1 MLNTSPSRPLRIILS
16 DTSELSREG
25 LAKLLQ
31 ERSHLTVVAKCRN
44 GQSLL
49 ENVMMA
55 QPDLVIMKDK
65 SSTTNLGDIIRS
77 IIASSPHTKVAIL
90 SEHGD
95 SDDIRSAIKAGATG
109 YFIRADLGMDDFVS
123 SIELLMRG
131 LVVISDNLAR
141 KLVERPMFADIEGQV
156 PAGGMPHRLSQR
168 EQEITALVSTGAT
181 NGEIAGK
188 LVIQESTVKVHMRNI
203 LEKLQLR
210 NRQQVVA
217 YVIHNGLPHPDF
229 ISSPRHPLNNPLDNL
244 EQMEAFIGVTPN
256 ILLPPATDPPSVIPR
271 KIREYPS

>member
-1 MLNTSPSRPLRIILS
+1 MLNTPPSHPLRIILS

-31 ERSHLTVVAKCRN
+31 EIPHLTVVAKCRN

-49 ENVMMA
+49 QNVMMA

-65 SSTTNLGDIIRS
+65 SSTTDLGDIIRN
-77 IIASSPHTKVAIL
+77 IIELSPHTKVAIL
-90 SEHGD
+90 SENGN

-109 YFIRADLGMDDFVS
+109 YFIRADLGIDDFVS

-131 LVVISDNLAR
+131 LVVISDSLAR
-141 KLVERPMFADIEGQV
+141 KLAERPTLADIEGPV
-156 PAGGMPHRLSQR
+156 PAAGISLARLSHR

-181 NGEIAGK
+181 NGEIAEK
-188 LVIQESTVKVHMRNI
+188 LVIQQSTVKVHMRNI

-217 YVIHNGLPHPDF
+217 YAIHNGLPHPDS
-229 ISSPRHPLNNPLDNL
+229 ISSPHHPLNNPLDKL
-244 EQMEAFIGVTPN
+244 EQMKVF
-256 ILLPPATDPPSVIPR
+256 
-271 KIREYPS
+271 

>member
-1 MLNTSPSRPLRIILS
+1 MLNTPPRHPIRIILS

-25 LAKLLQ
+25 LAKLIQ
-31 ERSHLTVVAKCRN
+31 ERPQLTVVAKCGN

-49 ENVMMA
+49 QNVMMA

-65 SSTTNLGDIIRS
+65 SSTTTLGDIIGS
-77 IIASSPHTKVAIL
+77 IIKSSPHTKVAIL

-109 YFIRADLGMDDFVS
+109 YFVRADLGMDDFVS
-123 SIELLMRG
+123 CIELLIRG

-141 KLVERPMFADIEGQV
+141 KLVERPTFADIERQV
-156 PAGGMPHRLSQR
+156 PAGGLPLTRLSQR
-168 EQEITALVSTGAT
+168 ELEITAFVSTGAT
-181 NGEIAGK
+181 NGEIAEK
-188 LVIQESTVKVHMRNI
+188 LVIQQSTVKVHMRNI

-217 YVIHNGLPHPDF
+217 YAIHNGLPHPDS
-229 ISSPRHPLNNPLDNL
+229 ISSPHHPLNNPLDKL
-244 EQMEAFIGVTPN
+244 EQMKV
-256 ILLPPATDPPSVIPR
+256 L
-271 KIREYPS
+271 

>member
-1 MLNTSPSRPLRIILS
+1 MLNAPPSRPLRIILS
-16 DTSELSREG
+16 DTSEWSREG

-31 ERSHLTVVAKCRN
+31 EIPHLTVVAKCRN

-49 ENVMMA
+49 QNVMMA

-77 IIASSPHTKVAIL
+77 IIESSPHTKVAIL

-95 SDDIRSAIKAGATG
+95 SDDIRCAIKAGATG

-131 LVVISDNLAR
+131 LVVISDNLAK
-141 KLVERPMFADIEGQV
+141 KLVERPTLADIEGQV
-156 PAGGMPHRLSQR
+156 PAGGMPRLSQR
-168 EQEITALVSTGAT
+168 EQEISALVSTGAT
-181 NGEIAGK
+181 NGEIAEK

-217 YVIHNGLPHPDF
+217 YVIHNGLPQPDS
-229 ISSPRHPLNNPLDNL
+229 ISFPRHPLNNRLDNL
-244 EQMEAFIGVTPN
+244 EQME
-256 ILLPPATDPPSVIPR
+256 
-271 KIREYPS
+271 